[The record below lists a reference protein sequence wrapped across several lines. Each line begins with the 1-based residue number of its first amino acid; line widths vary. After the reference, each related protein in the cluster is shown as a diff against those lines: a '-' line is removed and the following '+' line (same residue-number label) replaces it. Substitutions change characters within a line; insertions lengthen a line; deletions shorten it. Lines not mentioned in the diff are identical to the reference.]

1 MKGEPRV
8 AKRAE
13 RFEDLEVW
21 QDARKLVRLIYTVT
35 KTRPLLQDRVLR
47 EQMQRA
53 AISVMANIAE
63 GFGRRTHKEF
73 AHFLNNARGSVAE
86 LQSHLYIALDQ
97 NYITNEVFSELYG
110 QCEQV
115 SRKLWRLISY
125 LLQPSTPHSE
135 LSTKGVRSGD

>member
-97 NYITNEVFSELYG
+97 NYITNEVLANSTG
-110 QCEQV
+110 SV
-115 SRKLWRLISY
+115 SKFRENCGGLSVTFFNPAPRTR
-125 LLQPSTPHSE
+125 TPHE
-135 LSTKGVRSGD
+135 RGEVR

>member
-1 MKGEPRV
+1 M

-13 RFEDLEVW
+13 RFENLEVW
-21 QDARKLVRLIYTVT
+21 QEARELVRLIYTVT
-35 KTRPLLQDRVLR
+35 KTGPFLQDRVLR

-73 AHFLNNARGSVAE
+73 ANFLNNARGSAAE

-97 NYITNEVFSELYG
+97 NYITNEIFDELYG
-110 QCEQV
+110 RCEQV

-125 LLQPSTPHSE
+125 LLQPSTPHSA
-135 LSTKGVRSGD
+135 LSTKRGEGK